1 MKLLPRVLLVCCP
14 VSVKGISPTPES
26 KEVVQETVTIL
37 SVCASGNAD
46 ASPSPR
52 LSLRSPPPPPLC
64 LAQAAN

>member
-14 VSVKGISPTPES
+14 VSVKGISPSPGS
-26 KEVVQETVTIL
+26 KEVVQETATIL

-46 ASPSPR
+46 ASVGPG
-52 LSLRSPPPPPLC
+52 LSLRSPPPPLFC